1 MTTMEP
7 AGRLRALYRVLTRG
21 FDGEP
26 APAGPEP
33 AAPWRGFLLTG
44 AATLALALALVAGRV
59 AWFDAYWL
67 FRAEPP
73 WIEATGGANRL
84 LDRQTRRAKSLQAM
98 TRDYDVALIGS
109 STVYHGLDP
118 ADAEGRAFNL
128 GISAVLAD
136 ELPLVAAIV
145 ASRSGVR
152 RALVG
157 LDYYM
162 FSRGDVPVRLN
173 PALAGATGRWNAL
186 VGGLLGEYALTDSRL
201 AEVAGGSDPGSW
213 TRDGYR
219 VTPPLPPDLTR
230 ANDATRRRTTVAYR
244 PETLAFL
251 DLALIRL
258 AALRVDVYVAPV
270 SPAQKRVLADKGLL
284 EDFARWREDVA
295 RVAGARGVRL
305 IDLADLGSRFPFDP
319 ERGSTD
325 HWLDNL
331 HFTPLVGRLVLE
343 EAGLLAPARRGP
355 AT

>member
-1 MTTMEP
+1 
-7 AGRLRALYRVLTRG
+7 
-21 FDGEP
+21 
-26 APAGPEP
+26 
-33 AAPWRGFLLTG
+33 
-44 AATLALALALVAGRV
+44 
-59 AWFDAYWL
+59 
-67 FRAEPP
+67 
-73 WIEATGGANRL
+73 
-84 LDRQTRRAKSLQAM
+84 
-98 TRDYDVALIGS
+98 
-109 STVYHGLDP
+109 
-118 ADAEGRAFNL
+118 
-128 GISAVLAD
+128 
-136 ELPLVAAIV
+136 
-145 ASRSGVR
+145 
-152 RALVG
+152 
-157 LDYYM
+157 M

-186 VGGLLGEYALTDSRL
+186 LGGLLGEYALTDSRL
-201 AEVAGGSDPGSW
+201 AEVAGRSDPGSW

-219 VTPPLPPDLTR
+219 VTPPLSPDLTR

-331 HFTPLVGRLVLE
+331 HFTPLIGRLVLE